1 MFFSGSGILLL
12 NILLDY
18 DHFPKG
24 YKNMRKAYFPALAT
38 SPLSRKKECSHMY
51 MMRLCLFTKL
61 RHHLLKWQTLL
72 ARTST
77 EHTLLGVKMLKIVL
91 QLSSDHRS
99 HRKKTERP
107 AERLANPPSGSS
119 FQDWR
124 HRTPATTAT
133 TATNRTSL
141 LSYSSIAATTS
152 LLRRLRSIQQHEN
165 QGEVRASWH
174 WPSPIVASTNPSDG
188 EE

>member
-1 MFFSGSGILLL
+1 M
-12 NILLDY
+12 
-18 DHFPKG
+18 
-24 YKNMRKAYFPALAT
+24 YKMRP
-38 SPLSRKKECSHMY
+38 
-51 MMRLCLFTKL
+51 CLFTKL

-72 ARTST
+72 VRTST
-77 EHTLLGVKMLKIVL
+77 ERTLLGMKMLKIVL

-124 HRTPATTAT
+124 HRTPATTTTTAT
-133 TATNRTSL
+133 TTNRTSL

-165 QGEVRASWH
+165 FANLTPYQGEVRASWH